1 MAAATMTNSWA
12 HAVPLDETT
21 GYPPPPRAESMRSSD
36 SRPTSQ
42 HRRLSARRRSD
53 FHLPSDAEPAAAV
66 RASSRASNMRKRSR
80 NALREEDGSNSSKQ
94 HPRSRAEESAWIHR
108 DKLAEIEIR
117 EMEEAG
123 IHVRQSRR
131 SESRGPADRRQ
142 ERGSSRSMSRSE
154 LYRRG
159 SRDGGEER
167 EDGGEEGEEPT
178 LSPHYASFD
187 EFSRRKRVSTI
198 PAVEDEEE
206 AEAEED
212 ADKHRP
218 FDHNLDSDF
227 RTPEEI
233 EAERAAHRQRITR
246 PSTSRLPVSKVSPV
260 PVPQTVIGR
269 DSPLPRS
276 RNGSGAWS
284 GHWDDQHYARR
295 ARSGSVGSQ
304 VMLDDP
310 AADTAATTHPTYSSS
325 SRPTSSHLHGSAN
338 ETSHPRKARVPTK
351 PLPTSG
357 GSRKVSNTTTTAP
370 SSGAG
375 AGTSRPGSSS
385 TKPRQ
390 LSTSTNRGARPA
402 SSHKKTSPSPGRRP
416 STSHNNNR
424 PEGEAPWIAS
434 MYKPD
439 PRLPQDQQMLPTH
452 AKRMMLAQQQQQ
464 QQEQAKA
471 GGAAS
476 EEAKGAGGGGA
487 TGGGGGGGRPPPA
500 GAMWINEKGKW
511 TDSEPSSS
519 SRPNQ
524 QKGGSGKAGTAGVGG
539 GGDGGT
545 WPLSPPG
552 GNSQTSPPKS
562 PGSGAGGYRITP
574 TISPPAQI
582 ISRKNSGKDETNG
595 FPIPDASDGGGGG
608 GGGGGEHSTQQ
619 PSQYPQQ
626 QRYQEGEGEE
636 EEEKGSD
643 PNSPNPNAT
652 PLNATPR
659 ISPPPRGGAAA
670 GASNV
675 SGFAGTGNTATVT
688 AGRGGRGVGTGEK
701 EAEEEEGSMKKQKGK
716 GGCLGCCV
724 VM

>member
-12 HAVPLDETT
+12 HAVPLDETN
-21 GYPPPPRAESMRSSD
+21 GYPPPPRADSMRSSD

-66 RASSRASNMRKRSR
+66 RASSRTSNMRKRSR
-80 NALREEDGSNSSKQ
+80 TALREEDGINSNSSKQ

-142 ERGSSRSMSRSE
+142 ERGNSRSMSRSE

-159 SRDGGEER
+159 SRDRGDGEDE
-167 EDGGEEGEEPT
+167 GEEGEEPT

-206 AEAEED
+206 EAED
-212 ADKHRP
+212 AYEQRP

-304 VMLDDP
+304 VMLDDFAA
-310 AADTAATTHPTYSSS
+310 AADAAATYPTRSS
-325 SRPTSSHLHGSAN
+325 SRPTSSHLHGAN
-338 ETSHPRKARVPTK
+338 ENSQPRKARVPSK

-357 GSRKVSNTTTTAP
+357 GPRKVSNTTTPA
-370 SSGAG
+370 GAG
-375 AGTSRPGSSS
+375 AGASRPGSSS
-385 TKPRQ
+385 KPRQ
-390 LSTSTNRGARPA
+390 LSTNRQRPV
-402 SSHKKTSPSPGRRP
+402 SSHKKNSPSPRP
-416 STSHNNNR
+416 SSSQNNNNVNR

-452 AKRMMLAQQQQQ
+452 AKRLMLEQQQQRQ
-464 QQEQAKA
+464 QQQAKA
-471 GGAAS
+471 GAAS
-476 EEAKGAGGGGA
+476 EEGTSASASS
-487 TGGGGGGGRPPPA
+487 PPA
-500 GAMWINEKGKW
+500 GAMWINEKGQW
-511 TDSEPSSS
+511 TDTDPSS
-519 SRPNQ
+519 RQNPQ
-524 QKGGSGKAGTAGVGG
+524 QASAKNATTGANEKAS
-539 GGDGGT
+539 
-545 WPLSPPG
+545 WPLSPG
-552 GNSQTSPPKS
+552 GSQTSPQKTH
-562 PGSGAGGYRITP
+562 SGGGGGGGGYRITP
-574 TISPPAQI
+574 TISPPPQI
-582 ISRKNSGKDETNG
+582 ISRKNSGQAQFPHQQQDDDEK
-595 FPIPDASDGGGGG
+595 AEAE
-608 GGGGGEHSTQQ
+608 GGGE
-619 PSQYPQQ
+619 
-626 QRYQEGEGEE
+626 
-636 EEEKGSD
+636 KGSGG
-643 PNSPNPNAT
+643 PNTNNPNAT

-659 ISPPPRGGAAA
+659 IPPPAAA
-670 GASNV
+670 ASPHAAAD
-675 SGFAGTGNTATVT
+675 SAATTGNTATVT
-688 AGRGGRGVGTGEK
+688 AGGGGEGKMGTGEK
-701 EAEEEEGSMKKQKGK
+701 ELEEGSQKKKKEKG
-716 GGCLGCCV
+716 GGCL
-724 VM
+724 

>member
-1 MAAATMTNSWA
+1 MAAATLTNSWA

-36 SRPTSQ
+36 SRPNSQ

-159 SRDGGEER
+159 SRDRGEER

-206 AEAEED
+206 AEAED

-233 EAERAAHRQRITR
+233 EADRAAHRQRITR

-304 VMLDDP
+304 VMLDDS
-310 AADTAATTHPTYSSS
+310 AADTAAAAAAATYPTYSSS
-325 SRPTSSHLHGSAN
+325 SRPTSSHLHGSMN

-424 PEGEAPWIAS
+424 PEGEALWIAS

-582 ISRKNSGKDETNG
+582 ISRKNSGKDDETNG
-595 FPIPDASDGGGGG
+595 FPIPDASD
-608 GGGGGEHSTQQ
+608 GGGGEHSTQQ

-643 PNSPNPNAT
+643 PNNPNPNAT

-659 ISPPPRGGAAA
+659 ISPPPPA
-670 GASNV
+670 
-675 SGFAGTGNTATVT
+675 GFAATTTTGNTATVT
-688 AGRGGRGVGTGEK
+688 AGGRGGVGTGEK
-701 EAEEEEGSMKKQKGK
+701 EAEEEVGSMKKKKGK

>member
-12 HAVPLDETT
+12 HAVPLDETN
-21 GYPPPPRAESMRSSD
+21 GYPPPPRADSMRSSD

-66 RASSRASNMRKRSR
+66 RASSRTSNMRKRSR
-80 NALREEDGSNSSKQ
+80 TALREEDGSGNSNSSKQ

-142 ERGSSRSMSRSE
+142 ERGNSRSMSRSE

-159 SRDGGEER
+159 SRDRGDGEDEG
-167 EDGGEEGEEPT
+167 DDGEEPT

-206 AEAEED
+206 EAED
-212 ADKHRP
+212 AYEQRP

-304 VMLDDP
+304 VMLDDFAA
-310 AADTAATTHPTYSSS
+310 AADAAATYPTRSS
-325 SRPTSSHLHGSAN
+325 SRPTSSHLHGAN
-338 ETSHPRKARVPTK
+338 ENSQPRKARVPSK

-357 GSRKVSNTTTTAP
+357 GPRKVSNTTTPA
-370 SSGAG
+370 GAG
-375 AGTSRPGSSS
+375 AGASRPGSSS
-385 TKPRQ
+385 KPRQ
-390 LSTSTNRGARPA
+390 LSTNRQRPV
-402 SSHKKTSPSPGRRP
+402 SSHKKNSPSPRP
-416 STSHNNNR
+416 SSSQNNNNVNR

-452 AKRMMLAQQQQQ
+452 AKRLMLEQQQQQ
-464 QQEQAKA
+464 QQQQAKA
-471 GGAAS
+471 GAAS
-476 EEAKGAGGGGA
+476 EEGTSASASS
-487 TGGGGGGGRPPPA
+487 PPA
-500 GAMWINEKGKW
+500 GAMWINEKGQW
-511 TDSEPSSS
+511 TDGDLSS
-519 SRPNQ
+519 SRQNPQ
-524 QKGGSGKAGTAGVGG
+524 QASVKNATAGGNEKAS
-539 GGDGGT
+539 
-545 WPLSPPG
+545 WSLSPG
-552 GNSQTSPPKS
+552 GSQTSPQKTH
-562 PGSGAGGYRITP
+562 SGGGGGGGGGGYRITP
-574 TISPPAQI
+574 TISPPPQI
-582 ISRKNSGKDETNG
+582 ISRKNSGQAQLPHPDDE
-595 FPIPDASDGGGGG
+595 AEAEAEAGGDRENRLG
-608 GGGGGEHSTQQ
+608 
-619 PSQYPQQ
+619 
-626 QRYQEGEGEE
+626 
-636 EEEKGSD
+636 D
-643 PNSPNPNAT
+643 PNLSKNPNAK
-652 PLNATPR
+652 PFNATPR
-659 ISPPPRGGAAA
+659 IPPPAAA
-670 GASNV
+670 ASPHAAAD
-675 SGFAGTGNTATVT
+675 SAAATTGNTATVT
-688 AGRGGRGVGTGEK
+688 AGGGGGGAGGGEGGMAGTGEK
-701 EAEEEEGSMKKQKGK
+701 ELEEGSQKKKKGK
-716 GGCLGCCV
+716 GG
-724 VM
+724 

>member
-12 HAVPLDETT
+12 HAVPLDETN
-21 GYPPPPRAESMRSSD
+21 GYPPPPRADSMRSSD

-66 RASSRASNMRKRSR
+66 RASSRTSNMRKRSR
-80 NALREEDGSNSSKQ
+80 TALREDDGSNSNSSKQ

-142 ERGSSRSMSRSE
+142 ERGNSRSMSRSE

-159 SRDGGEER
+159 SRDRGDDGEDEG
-167 EDGGEEGEEPT
+167 DEGEEPT

-206 AEAEED
+206 EAED
-212 ADKHRP
+212 AYEQRP

-304 VMLDDP
+304 VMLDDF
-310 AADTAATTHPTYSSS
+310 AADAAAATYPTRSS
-325 SRPTSSHLHGSAN
+325 SRPTSSHLHGAN
-338 ETSHPRKARVPTK
+338 ENSQPRKARVPNK

-357 GSRKVSNTTTTAP
+357 GPRKVSNTTNP
-370 SSGAG
+370 VGAG
-375 AGTSRPGSSS
+375 AGASRPGSSS
-385 TKPRQ
+385 KPRQ
-390 LSTSTNRGARPA
+390 LSTNRQRPG
-402 SSHKKTSPSPGRRP
+402 SSHKKPSPSPRP
-416 STSHNNNR
+416 SSSSQNNNR

-452 AKRMMLAQQQQQ
+452 AKRLMLEQQQQQ
-464 QQEQAKA
+464 QAKA
-471 GGAAS
+471 GAAS
-476 EEAKGAGGGGA
+476 EEGTSASS
-487 TGGGGGGGRPPPA
+487 PPPA
-500 GAMWINEKGKW
+500 GAMWINEKGQW
-511 TDSEPSSS
+511 TDTDPS
-519 SRPNQ
+519 RRQQQQNQ
-524 QKGGSGKAGTAGVGG
+524 QASAQNATTRENEKAS
-539 GGDGGT
+539 
-545 WPLSPPG
+545 WPLSP
-552 GNSQTSPPKS
+552 TSNQSSSPQKS
-562 PGSGAGGYRITP
+562 PGGGYRITP

-582 ISRKNSGKDETNG
+582 ISRKNSGQAQFPHQQQDDDDE
-595 FPIPDASDGGGGG
+595 AEAE
-608 GGGGGEHSTQQ
+608 GGGE
-619 PSQYPQQ
+619 
-626 QRYQEGEGEE
+626 
-636 EEEKGSD
+636 KGSED
-643 PNSPNPNAT
+643 RNPNAK

-659 ISPPPRGGAAA
+659 IPPPVASSSSHAAA
-670 GASNV
+670 ADYS
-675 SGFAGTGNTATVT
+675 AARTGNTATVT
-688 AGRGGRGVGTGEK
+688 AGGGGGEGVMTGTRWR
-701 EAEEEEGSMKKQKGK
+701 S
-716 GGCLGCCV
+716 
-724 VM
+724 

>member
-1 MAAATMTNSWA
+1 DGSNS
-12 HAVPLDETT
+12 
-21 GYPPPPRAESMRSSD
+21 
-36 SRPTSQ
+36 
-42 HRRLSARRRSD
+42 
-53 FHLPSDAEPAAAV
+53 
-66 RASSRASNMRKRSR
+66 N
-80 NALREEDGSNSSKQ
+80 SNSSKQ

-131 SESRGPADRRQ
+131 SESRGPADRKQ

-159 SRDGGEER
+159 SRDRGDGEDEG
-167 EDGGEEGEEPT
+167 DEGEEPT

-187 EFSRRKRVSTI
+187 DFSRRKRVSTI

-206 AEAEED
+206 AEEA
-212 ADKHRP
+212 AAAYGQRP

-260 PVPQTVIGR
+260 PVPQTVVGR

-304 VMLDDP
+304 VMLEDSAAFDP
-310 AADTAATTHPTYSSS
+310 AAAAAVTYPTYSS
-325 SRPTSSHLHGSAN
+325 SRPTSSHLHGGAN
-338 ETSHPRKARVPTK
+338 ETSHHPRKARVPSK
-351 PLPTSG
+351 PGPTSG
-357 GSRKVSNTTTTAP
+357 GPRKVSNTTTTTTP
-370 SSGAG
+370 GAG
-375 AGTSRPGSSS
+375 PSRPGSSS
-385 TKPRQ
+385 TKQPRQ
-390 LSTSTNRGARPA
+390 LSTSTNRARPA
-402 SSHKKTSPSPGRRP
+402 SSHKKTSPGRHRP
-416 STSHNNNR
+416 STTTSQNNTPR
-424 PEGEAPWIAS
+424 PEGEAPWIAG

-452 AKRMMLAQQQQQ
+452 AKRMMLEQ
-464 QQEQAKA
+464 QAKA
-471 GGAAS
+471 GGGGS
-476 EEAKGAGGGGA
+476 EEGEGRGMGTTSGSAGGGSGSGS
-487 TGGGGGGGRPPPA
+487 GGGGPPA

-511 TDSEPSSS
+511 TDSAPPSLS
-519 SRPNQ
+519 SRQ
-524 QKGGSGKAGTAGVGG
+524 HAQKGGE
-539 GGDGGT
+539 
-545 WPLSPPG
+545 WPLSPG
-552 GNSQTSPPKS
+552 GGGQTSPPKS
-562 PGSGAGGYRITP
+562 LPGGGGGGGAGGGAGAGGGGYRITP

-582 ISRKNSGKDETNG
+582 ISRKGSGNDT
-595 FPIPDASDGGGGG
+595 PPAAA
-608 GGGGGEHSTQQ
+608 GGESYHSQ
-619 PSQYPQQ
+619 PSQ
-626 QRYQEGEGEE
+626 QEGDEEGAEAR
-636 EEEKGSD
+636 EKGSEND
-643 PNSPNPNAT
+643 PSAT

-659 ISPPPRGGAAA
+659 ISPPPPPPAPSHSAGSAA
-670 GASNV
+670 GS
-675 SGFAGTGNTATVT
+675 GNTATVT
-688 AGRGGRGVGTGEK
+688 AGGGRGRGGRSTGEK
-701 EAEEEEGSMKKQKGK
+701 GEEGGSMRKKGK

>member
-12 HAVPLDETT
+12 HAVPLDETN
-21 GYPPPPRAESMRSSD
+21 GYPPPPRADSMRSSD

-66 RASSRASNMRKRSR
+66 RASSRTSNMRKRSR
-80 NALREEDGSNSSKQ
+80 TALREEDGSGNSNSSKQ
-94 HPRSRAEESAWIHR
+94 QPRSRAEESAWIHR

-131 SESRGPADRRQ
+131 SESRGPADRKQ
-142 ERGSSRSMSRSE
+142 ERGNSRSMSRSE

-159 SRDGGEER
+159 SRDRGDGEDE
-167 EDGGEEGEEPT
+167 GNEGEEPT

-187 EFSRRKRVSTI
+187 EISRRKRVSTI

-206 AEAEED
+206 EAEDGYEQ
-212 ADKHRP
+212 RP

-304 VMLDDP
+304 VMLDDFA
-310 AADTAATTHPTYSSS
+310 AADAAATYPTRSS
-325 SRPTSSHLHGSAN
+325 SRPTSSHLHGAN
-338 ETSHPRKARVPTK
+338 ENSQPRKARVPNK

-357 GSRKVSNTTTTAP
+357 GPRKVSNTTTAA
-370 SSGAG
+370 GAG
-375 AGTSRPGSSS
+375 AGASRPGSSS
-385 TKPRQ
+385 KPRQ
-390 LSTSTNRGARPA
+390 LSTNRQRPV
-402 SSHKKTSPSPGRRP
+402 SSHKKTSPSPRP
-416 STSHNNNR
+416 SSSQNNNNINR

-452 AKRMMLAQQQQQ
+452 AKRLMLEQQQQQ
-464 QQEQAKA
+464 QQQQQQAKA
-471 GGAAS
+471 GAAS
-476 EEAKGAGGGGA
+476 EEGTSASASS
-487 TGGGGGGGRPPPA
+487 PPA
-500 GAMWINEKGKW
+500 GAMWINEKGQW
-511 TDSEPSSS
+511 TDSSDPSS
-519 SRPNQ
+519 RQNPQ
-524 QKGGSGKAGTAGVGG
+524 QTSAAKNAATGANEKAS
-539 GGDGGT
+539 
-545 WPLSPPG
+545 WPLSLG
-552 GNSQTSPPKS
+552 GSQTSPQKTH
-562 PGSGAGGYRITP
+562 SGGGGGGYRITP
-574 TISPPAQI
+574 TISPPPQI
-582 ISRKNSGKDETNG
+582 ISRKNSGQAQFPHPDDE
-595 FPIPDASDGGGGG
+595 A
-608 GGGGGEHSTQQ
+608 EA
-619 PSQYPQQ
+619 
-626 QRYQEGEGEE
+626 EGERESRLG
-636 EEEKGSD
+636 D
-643 PNSPNPNAT
+643 PNPNDPNAT

-659 ISPPPRGGAAA
+659 IPPPAAA
-670 GASNV
+670 TSPHAAADS
-675 SGFAGTGNTATVT
+675 AATTGNTATVT
-688 AGRGGRGVGTGEK
+688 AGGGEGGMMGTGEK
-701 EAEEEEGSMKKQKGK
+701 ELEEGSQKKKKGK
-716 GGCLGCCV
+716 GGGCLGCCV

>member
-1 MAAATMTNSWA
+1 AAFIIYTQKEEKIPGQKGERGSRDSSSLASPPPSFTMAAATMTNSWA
-12 HAVPLDETT
+12 HAVPLDETN

-80 NALREEDGSNSSKQ
+80 NALREDLDGSNSNSNSNSSKQ

-159 SRDGGEER
+159 SRDRGDGEDEG
-167 EDGGEEGEEPT
+167 DEGEEPT

-206 AEAEED
+206 AEEAAAAAAAYEQ
-212 ADKHRP
+212 RP

-310 AADTAATTHPTYSSS
+310 AADTTAATYPTYYSS
-325 SRPTSSHLHGSAN
+325 SRPTSSHLHEASH
-338 ETSHPRKARVPTK
+338 HPRKARVPSK
-351 PLPTSG
+351 PGPTSAS
-357 GSRKVSNTTTTAP
+357 SRKVSNTTTTA
-370 SSGAG
+370 SGG

-385 TKPRQ
+385 KPRQ
-390 LSTSTNRGARPA
+390 LSTNRQRPA
-402 SSHKKTSPSPGRRP
+402 SSHKKTSPGRDRP
-416 STSHNNNR
+416 STTTSQNPNR
-424 PEGEAPWIAS
+424 PEGEAPWIAG

-452 AKRMMLAQQQQQ
+452 AKRMMLEQ
-464 QQEQAKA
+464 QAKA
-471 GGAAS
+471 GGGGS
-476 EEAKGAGGGGA
+476 EEAGGKG
-487 TGGGGGGGRPPPA
+487 GGGGGGGRGDGDSGPPA

-511 TDSEPSSS
+511 TDSEPSLSS
-519 SRPNQ
+519 SRQNP
-524 QKGGSGKAGTAGVGG
+524 QKGGE
-539 GGDGGT
+539 
-545 WPLSPPG
+545 WPLSPG
-552 GNSQTSPPKS
+552 GSQTSPQKQHN
-562 PGSGAGGYRITP
+562 GGGAGAGGGGGAGAGYRITP

-582 ISRKNSGKDETNG
+582 ISRKNSGNE
-595 FPIPDASDGGGGG
+595 ALA
-608 GGGGGEHSTQQ
+608 GENPQT
-619 PSQYPQQ
+619 SQHQQ
-626 QRYQEGEGEE
+626 QQQQQQDEAEEGERNPCA
-636 EEEKGSD
+636 D
-643 PNSPNPNAT
+643 PNQNPNAR
-652 PLNATPR
+652 PLNATP
-659 ISPPPRGGAAA
+659 PPSHSA
-670 GASNV
+670 
-675 SGFAGTGNTATVT
+675 GFAGSGNTATVT
-688 AGRGGRGVGTGEK
+688 AGGGRGAGGTGEK
-701 EAEEEEGSMKKQKGK
+701 HSAEGESGGEGSVRKKGK

>member
-94 HPRSRAEESAWIHR
+94 HPQSRAEESAWIHR

-159 SRDGGEER
+159 SRDRGEER

-212 ADKHRP
+212 ADKQRP

-304 VMLDDP
+304 VILDDP
-310 AADTAATTHPTYSSS
+310 AADTAAATYPTYSSS
-325 SRPTSSHLHGSAN
+325 SRPTSSHLHGSMN

-357 GSRKVSNTTTTAP
+357 GSRKVSNTTP
-370 SSGAG
+370 SSGL
-375 AGTSRPGSSS
+375 GTSRPGSSS

-390 LSTSTNRGARPA
+390 VSTSTNRGPRPA

-416 STSHNNNR
+416 SSSHNNNNNTHNR

-464 QQEQAKA
+464 QEQAKA
-471 GGAAS
+471 GGSAS
-476 EEAKGAGGGGA
+476 QEGEERGGGRGA
-487 TGGGGGGGRPPPA
+487 TSGGGGRPPPA

-524 QKGGSGKAGTAGVGG
+524 QRQGSGKAGTTGVGG
-539 GGDGGT
+539 GGGGGEGGGRA
-545 WPLSPPG
+545 WPLSPSG
-552 GNSQTSPPKS
+552 GISQTSPSPKS

-595 FPIPDASDGGGGG
+595 IPDASHG

-626 QRYQEGEGEE
+626 RHEEGGEGE

-643 PNSPNPNAT
+643 PNHPKPNAA

-659 ISPPPRGGAAA
+659 ISPPPPA
-670 GASNV
+670 
-675 SGFAGTGNTATVT
+675 GFAATTTMTGNTATVT
-688 AGRGGRGVGTGEK
+688 AGGRGGVGTGGK
-701 EAEEEEGSMKKQKGK
+701 EAAEEDGSMKKKGK

>member
-12 HAVPLDETT
+12 HAVPLDETN
-21 GYPPPPRAESMRSSD
+21 GYLPPPRADSMRSSD

-66 RASSRASNMRKRSR
+66 RASSRTSHMRKRSR
-80 NALREEDGSNSSKQ
+80 TALREEDGGSNSNSSKQ

-142 ERGSSRSMSRSE
+142 ERGNSRSMSRSE

-159 SRDGGEER
+159 SRDRGDGEDEG
-167 EDGGEEGEEPT
+167 DEGEEPT

-206 AEAEED
+206 AAEE
-212 ADKHRP
+212 AYEQRP

-304 VMLDDP
+304 VMLDDSV
-310 AADTAATTHPTYSSS
+310 AADAAAAATYPTRSS
-325 SRPTSSHLHGSAN
+325 SRPTSSHLHGAN
-338 ETSHPRKARVPTK
+338 ENSLPRKARVPNK

-357 GSRKVSNTTTTAP
+357 GPRKVSNNNTNP
-370 SSGAG
+370 VGAG
-375 AGTSRPGSSS
+375 ASRPGSSS
-385 TKPRQ
+385 KPRQ
-390 LSTSTNRGARPA
+390 PSTNRQRPV
-402 SSHKKTSPSPGRRP
+402 SSHKKNSPSPRP
-416 STSHNNNR
+416 SSSQNNNNINR

-452 AKRMMLAQQQQQ
+452 AKRLMLEQQQQQ
-464 QQEQAKA
+464 QQAKA
-471 GGAAS
+471 GAAS
-476 EEAKGAGGGGA
+476 EEGTNASAL
-487 TGGGGGGGRPPPA
+487 PPA
-500 GAMWINEKGKW
+500 GAMWINEKGQW
-511 TDSEPSSS
+511 TDSSDPSSSSSS
-519 SRPNQ
+519 SRPNPQ
-524 QKGGSGKAGTAGVGG
+524 QASAKNAKAGGNEKAS
-539 GGDGGT
+539 
-545 WPLSPPG
+545 WPLSPTSNP
-552 GNSQTSPPKS
+552 STSPQKS
-562 PGSGAGGYRITP
+562 PGGGYRITP

-582 ISRKNSGKDETNG
+582 ISRNSNSATGPAQVVPHPDDE
-595 FPIPDASDGGGGG
+595 A
-608 GGGGGEHSTQQ
+608 EA
-619 PSQYPQQ
+619 
-626 QRYQEGEGEE
+626 EGERENGL
-636 EEEKGSD
+636 GD
-643 PNSPNPNAT
+643 PNPNNPNAT

-659 ISPPPRGGAAA
+659 IPPPAAA
-670 GASNV
+670 AAASPHAAAD
-675 SGFAGTGNTATVT
+675 SAA
-688 AGRGGRGVGTGEK
+688 
-701 EAEEEEGSMKKQKGK
+701 
-716 GGCLGCCV
+716 
-724 VM
+724 

>member
-1 MAAATMTNSWA
+1 MAAATMTNGWA
-12 HAVPLDETT
+12 HAVPLDETN

-80 NALREEDGSNSSKQ
+80 NALREDLDGSNSNSNSNSSKQ

-131 SESRGPADRRQ
+131 SESRGPADRKQ

-159 SRDGGEER
+159 SRDRGDGEDE
-167 EDGGEEGEEPT
+167 GEEGEEPT

-187 EFSRRKRVSTI
+187 DFSRRKRVSTI

-206 AEAEED
+206 AEEE
-212 ADKHRP
+212 AAAYEQRP

-233 EAERAAHRQRITR
+233 EAERTAHRQRITR
-246 PSTSRLPVSKVSPV
+246 PSTSRLPVSKASPV

-304 VMLDDP
+304 VMLEDSAAVDP
-310 AADTAATTHPTYSSS
+310 AAAATYPTYYSS
-325 SRPTSSHLHGSAN
+325 SRPTSSHLH
-338 ETSHPRKARVPTK
+338 ETSPHPRKARVPSK
-351 PLPTSG
+351 PGPTSG
-357 GSRKVSNTTTTAP
+357 GPRKVSTTTTVPAT
-370 SSGAG
+370 GG
-375 AGTSRPGSSS
+375 TGTSRPGSSS
-385 TKPRQ
+385 KPRQ
-390 LSTSTNRGARPA
+390 LSTNRQRPA
-402 SSHKKTSPSPGRRP
+402 SSHKKTSPGRRP
-416 STSHNNNR
+416 STSQQNNR
-424 PEGEAPWIAS
+424 PEGEAPWIAG

-452 AKRMMLAQQQQQ
+452 AKRMMLAQQQQEQ
-464 QQEQAKA
+464 EQEQAR
-471 GGAAS
+471 
-476 EEAKGAGGGGA
+476 AGGGGSEE
-487 TGGGGGGGRPPPA
+487 TGGRGGRGRGGGGGGGGDSGPPA

-519 SRPNQ
+519 SRANL
-524 QKGGSGKAGTAGVGG
+524 QKGGE
-539 GGDGGT
+539 
-545 WPLSPPG
+545 WPLSPG
-552 GNSQTSPPKS
+552 SSQTSPQKS
-562 PGSGAGGYRITP
+562 PSGAGGTGGGGGYRITP

-582 ISRKNSGKDETNG
+582 ISRKNSGNEN
-595 FPIPDASDGGGGG
+595 PI
-608 GGGGGEHSTQQ
+608 GEHH
-619 PSQYPQQ
+619 PQQ
-626 QRYQEGEGEE
+626 SQQQQQDEAEEGEA
-636 EEEKGSD
+636 KPSAD
-643 PNSPNPNAT
+643 PNQNPNAR

-659 ISPPPRGGAAA
+659 IPPPPAAA
-670 GASNV
+670 AADSNP
-675 SGFAGTGNTATVT
+675 SGFATTGNTATVT
-688 AGRGGRGVGTGEK
+688 ARDTGEK
-701 EAEEEEGSMKKQKGK
+701 QSAEEEGSVKKKGK

>member
-21 GYPPPPRAESMRSSD
+21 GYPPPPRTESMRSSD

-42 HRRLSARRRSD
+42 HRHLSAGRRRSD
-53 FHLPSDAEPAAAV
+53 FHLPSDAEPTAAV
-66 RASSRASNMRKRSR
+66 RASSRTSNMRKRSR
-80 NALREEDGSNSSKQ
+80 TALRDEDGSNSNSSKQ

-131 SESRGPADRRQ
+131 SESRGAADRRP

-159 SRDGGEER
+159 SRDRGDGE
-167 EDGGEEGEEPT
+167 DHMADEGEEPT

-206 AEAEED
+206 AEDED
-212 ADKHRP
+212 VDGQRP
-218 FDHNLDSDF
+218 FDHHLDSDF

-284 GHWDDQHYARR
+284 GHWDEQHYARR

-304 VMLDDP
+304 VMLDDFA
-310 AADTAATTHPTYSSS
+310 AADTAAATYPTRSS
-325 SRPTSSHLHGSAN
+325 SRPTSSHLHSTN
-338 ETSHPRKARVPTK
+338 ENSLPKKARVPNK
-351 PLPTSG
+351 SLPTSG
-357 GSRKVSNTTTTAP
+357 GPRKVSNTNTSAG
-370 SSGAG
+370 GAG
-375 AGTSRPGSSS
+375 ASRPGSSS
-385 TKPRQ
+385 KPRQ
-390 LSTSTNRGARPA
+390 LSTTRQQRPL
-402 SSHKKTSPSPGRRP
+402 SSHKKTPSPSGGRHA
-416 STSHNNNR
+416 STSQQQQQQNNTR

-452 AKRMMLAQQQQQ
+452 AKRLMLEQQQRQE
-464 QQEQAKA
+464 QEQAKA
-471 GGAAS
+471 GAAS
-476 EEAKGAGGGGA
+476 EEGTNASASS
-487 TGGGGGGGRPPPA
+487 PPA
-500 GAMWINEKGKW
+500 GAMWINEKGQW
-511 TDSEPSSS
+511 TDSSDPSP
-519 SRPNQ
+519 SRPNHPQ
-524 QKGGSGKAGTAGVGG
+524 QASVKNATAAGGKEKAS
-539 GGDGGT
+539 
-545 WPLSPPG
+545 WPLSPTSHP
-552 GNSQTSPPKS
+552 STSPQKS
-562 PGSGAGGYRITP
+562 PSSGGGGGGGGGGYRITP
-574 TISPPAQI
+574 TISPPPQI
-582 ISRKNSGKDETNG
+582 ISRKNSNSNSNSGPAQSPPQQRDDE
-595 FPIPDASDGGGGG
+595 AEAGGE
-608 GGGGGEHSTQQ
+608 GGGERG
-619 PSQYPQQ
+619 
-626 QRYQEGEGEE
+626 QRG
-636 EEEKGSD
+636 D
-643 PNSPNPNAT
+643 LNPNIKNPNAK
-652 PLNATPR
+652 PFNATPR
-659 ISPPPRGGAAA
+659 IPPPPPPT
-670 GASNV
+670 
-675 SGFAGTGNTATVT
+675 TGNTATVT
-688 AGRGGRGVGTGEK
+688 AGGGGAETGGMTGMGTGEGK
-701 EAEEEEGSMKKQKGK
+701 PEGDGAEQGSQKKKGK
-716 GGCLGCCV
+716 GGGGCLGCCV

>member
-12 HAVPLDETT
+12 HAVPLDETN
-21 GYPPPPRAESMRSSD
+21 GYPPPPRADSMRSSD

-66 RASSRASNMRKRSR
+66 RASSRTSNMRKRSR
-80 NALREEDGSNSSKQ
+80 TALREEDGSNSNSSKQ

-142 ERGSSRSMSRSE
+142 ERGNSRSMSRSE

-159 SRDGGEER
+159 SRDRGDGED
-167 EDGGEEGEEPT
+167 DGDEGEEPT

-206 AEAEED
+206 EAED
-212 ADKHRP
+212 AYEQRP

-304 VMLDDP
+304 VLLDDSAA
-310 AADTAATTHPTYSSS
+310 AADATATYPTRSS
-325 SRPTSSHLHGSAN
+325 SRPTSSHLHGAN
-338 ETSHPRKARVPTK
+338 ENSLPRKARVPNK

-357 GSRKVSNTTTTAP
+357 GPRKVSNNTNP
-370 SSGAG
+370 VGAG
-375 AGTSRPGSSS
+375 AGASRPGSSS
-385 TKPRQ
+385 KPRQ
-390 LSTSTNRGARPA
+390 LSTTRQRSG
-402 SSHKKTSPSPGRRP
+402 SSHKKPSPSPRP
-416 STSHNNNR
+416 SSSSQNNNR

-452 AKRMMLAQQQQQ
+452 AKRLMLEQQQQQ
-464 QQEQAKA
+464 AKA
-471 GGAAS
+471 GAAS
-476 EEAKGAGGGGA
+476 EEGTSASSS
-487 TGGGGGGGRPPPA
+487 PPA
-500 GAMWINEKGKW
+500 GTMWINEKGQW
-511 TDSEPSSS
+511 TDTDPS
-519 SRPNQ
+519 RQ
-524 QKGGSGKAGTAGVGG
+524 QQQQQHQQASAQNATAGGNEKAS
-539 GGDGGT
+539 

-552 GNSQTSPPKS
+552 GSQTSPPKS
-562 PGSGAGGYRITP
+562 PGGGAGGGGGYRITP

-582 ISRKNSGKDETNG
+582 ISRNSSNPGPAPFPRQQDDE
-595 FPIPDASDGGGGG
+595 AEAEAEAE
-608 GGGGGEHSTQQ
+608 GGGE
-619 PSQYPQQ
+619 
-626 QRYQEGEGEE
+626 
-636 EEEKGSD
+636 KGSGD
-643 PNSPNPNAT
+643 PHHKNNNPNAK

-659 ISPPPRGGAAA
+659 IPPPHAAA
-670 GASNV
+670 DLAATS
-675 SGFAGTGNTATVT
+675 TGNTATVT
-688 AGRGGRGVGTGEK
+688 AGGGGGRGEGGMTGTGEK
-701 EAEEEEGSMKKQKGK
+701 KLAEGDGAGEQGSQKQKKGK

>member
-12 HAVPLDETT
+12 HAVPLDETN

-80 NALREEDGSNSSKQ
+80 NALREDLDGSTSNSNSNSSKQ
-94 HPRSRAEESAWIHR
+94 HPLSRAEESAWIHR

-159 SRDGGEER
+159 SRDRGDGEDE
-167 EDGGEEGEEPT
+167 GEEGEEPT

-187 EFSRRKRVSTI
+187 DFSRRKRVSTI

-206 AEAEED
+206 AEEAAYEQ
-212 ADKHRP
+212 RP

-233 EAERAAHRQRITR
+233 EAERTAHRQRITR

-304 VMLDDP
+304 VMLEDSA
-310 AADTAATTHPTYSSS
+310 AADTTAASYPTYYSS
-325 SRPTSSHLHGSAN
+325 SRPTSSHLH
-338 ETSHPRKARVPTK
+338 ETSHPPRKARVPSK
-351 PLPTSG
+351 PGPTSG
-357 GSRKVSNTTTTAP
+357 GPRKVSNTTTTTTTAA
-370 SSGAG
+370 SGG

-385 TKPRQ
+385 KPRQ
-390 LSTSTNRGARPA
+390 LSTNRQRPA
-402 SSHKKTSPSPGRRP
+402 SSHKKTSPGRHRP
-416 STSHNNNR
+416 STTTTSQNPPR
-424 PEGEAPWIAS
+424 PEGEAPWIAG

-452 AKRMMLAQQQQQ
+452 AKRLMLEQ
-464 QQEQAKA
+464 QAKA
-471 GGAAS
+471 GGGGS
-476 EEAKGAGGGGA
+476 EEAGGKV
-487 TGGGGGGGRPPPA
+487 GGGGGRGDGDSGPPT

-511 TDSEPSSS
+511 TDSEPSLSS
-519 SRPNQ
+519 SRQNPP
-524 QKGGSGKAGTAGVGG
+524 KGGE
-539 GGDGGT
+539 
-545 WPLSPPG
+545 WPLSPG
-552 GNSQTSPPKS
+552 GSQTSPQKQHN
-562 PGSGAGGYRITP
+562 GGGAGAGGGGGGAGGGYRITP

-582 ISRKNSGKDETNG
+582 ISRKGLGNEN
-595 FPIPDASDGGGGG
+595 PPAAA
-608 GGGGGEHSTQQ
+608 GGGESHSQ
-619 PSQYPQQ
+619 PSHQQ
-626 QRYQEGEGEE
+626 QEGDEEGAEAR
-636 EEEKGSD
+636 EKGSD
-643 PNSPNPNAT
+643 NNPNAK

-659 ISPPPRGGAAA
+659 IPPPPPAPSHSA
-670 GASNV
+670 
-675 SGFAGTGNTATVT
+675 GFAGSGNTATVT
-688 AGRGGRGVGTGEK
+688 AGGGGGGRRGAGGTGEK
-701 EAEEEEGSMKKQKGK
+701 QAEEEGSVKKKGK

>member
-80 NALREEDGSNSSKQ
+80 NALREEDGSNNSKQ

-159 SRDGGEER
+159 SRDRGEER
-167 EDGGEEGEEPT
+167 EDAGEEGEEPT

-206 AEAEED
+206 AEAEERD
-212 ADKHRP
+212 ADKQRP

-310 AADTAATTHPTYSSS
+310 AADTAAAAAATYPTYSSS
-325 SRPTSSHLHGSAN
+325 SRPTSSHLHGGAN
-338 ETSHPRKARVPTK
+338 ETSQPRKARVPTK

-357 GSRKVSNTTTTAP
+357 GSRKVSTTTTTNP
-370 SSGAG
+370 SSGLG
-375 AGTSRPGSSS
+375 PSRPGSSS
-385 TKPRQ
+385 AKPRQ
-390 LSTSTNRGARPA
+390 LSTSTNRGPRPA
-402 SSHKKTSPSPGRRP
+402 SSHKKTSPTPGRRP
-416 STSHNNNR
+416 SSSHNNNNTYNR

-476 EEAKGAGGGGA
+476 EVDG
-487 TGGGGGGGRPPPA
+487 TGVLSSPPPPPA

-511 TDSEPSSS
+511 TDTEPSSS
-519 SRPNQ
+519 LSRPSQ
-524 QKGGSGKAGTAGVGG
+524 QRQGSGKAGTAGGG
-539 GGDGGT
+539 GGGAEGGRA
-545 WPLSPPG
+545 WPLSPPGG
-552 GNSQTSPPKS
+552 GNSQTSPPPLKT

-582 ISRKNSGKDETNG
+582 ISRKNSGKKDETNG
-595 FPIPDASDGGGGG
+595 IPNFGDGGGG
-608 GGGGGEHSTQQ
+608 ERSPQQ
-619 PSQYPQQ
+619 PSQQHPQ
-626 QRYQEGEGEE
+626 QRYEGGEGEE

-643 PNSPNPNAT
+643 PTNKPNPNAT

-659 ISPPPRGGAAA
+659 ISPPPPAGFAAA
-670 GASNV
+670 TTTTTM
-675 SGFAGTGNTATVT
+675 TGNTARVT
-688 AGRGGRGVGTGEK
+688 AGGRGGGGVGTGEK
-701 EAEEEEGSMKKQKGK
+701 KSAEEEGEEGSMKKQKGK

>member
-12 HAVPLDETT
+12 HAVPLDETN

-80 NALREEDGSNSSKQ
+80 NALREDLDGSNSNGNSSSKQ
-94 HPRSRAEESAWIHR
+94 HPRSRAEESSAWIHR

-131 SESRGPADRRQ
+131 SESRGPADRKQ

-159 SRDGGEER
+159 SRDRGDGEDEG
-167 EDGGEEGEEPT
+167 DEGEEPT

-206 AEAEED
+206 AEEAAYEQ
-212 ADKHRP
+212 RP

-304 VMLDDP
+304 VMLEDS
-310 AADTAATTHPTYSSS
+310 AADTTAATYPTYYSS
-325 SRPTSSHLHGSAN
+325 SRPTSSHLHGGAN
-338 ETSHPRKARVPTK
+338 ESHHPRKARVPSR
-351 PLPTSG
+351 PGPTSG
-357 GSRKVSNTTTTAP
+357 GPRKVSNTTTTVPTPGGTA
-370 SSGAG
+370 
-375 AGTSRPGSSS
+375 TSRPGSSS
-385 TKPRQ
+385 TKQPRQ
-390 LSTSTNRGARPA
+390 LSTSNRQRPA
-402 SSHKKTSPSPGRRP
+402 SSHKKTSPGRRP
-416 STSHNNNR
+416 STSQHNR
-424 PEGEAPWIAS
+424 PEGEAPWIAG

-452 AKRMMLAQQQQQ
+452 AKRMMLEQ
-464 QQEQAKA
+464 QAKA

-476 EEAKGAGGGGA
+476 EEA
-487 TGGGGGGGRPPPA
+487 GGGGGSGLPA

-511 TDSEPSSS
+511 TDSEPALS
-519 SRPNQ
+519 SRQNQ
-524 QKGGSGKAGTAGVGG
+524 AKGGE
-539 GGDGGT
+539 
-545 WPLSPPG
+545 WPLSPG
-552 GNSQTSPPKS
+552 ASQTSPQKAP
-562 PGSGAGGYRITP
+562 PGGGAAAGGGGRYRITP

-582 ISRKNSGKDETNG
+582 ISRKGSGNDT
-595 FPIPDASDGGGGG
+595 PPAAA
-608 GGGGGEHSTQQ
+608 GGGESYHPQQ
-619 PSQYPQQ
+619 PSQ
-626 QRYQEGEGEE
+626 QEGDEEGAEAR
-636 EEEKGSD
+636 EKGSE
-643 PNSPNPNAT
+643 NNPNAT

-659 ISPPPRGGAAA
+659 IPPPATAAD
-670 GASNV
+670 SNL
-675 SGFAGTGNTATVT
+675 SGFATAGNTATVT
-688 AGRGGRGVGTGEK
+688 AAGGGRGGAGGTGEK
-701 EAEEEEGSMKKQKGK
+701 QSEEEEGSVRKKGK